1 MRQPRRLLEQRTSS
15 SGPDGGAPRL
25 WGRIT
30 RWLQKVGHDAVDAA
44 SARRTAMMAA
54 AADQRGTRKRS
65 IPTIAVGLAG
75 LGTMFGAVSQNAL
88 AVNFTTS
95 ADTFAVYSNYLQ
107 GTSVAAYLAENGT
120 EDGTTG
126 VAEFGIGQ
134 AAFAGLCAIAT
145 QDLPAGTAMSL
156 VITAGEPVHD
166 SFSGTSVPDGVT
178 LDEDGA
184 LAGDSLE
191 GAIQASNLFL
201 NSDALG
207 GYGNQIGGL
216 NLGQSAESVYGSARV
231 DWPTG
236 QTQPTPGAFGLSAE
250 RLNLAGLHAATYG
263 VSFGGEI
270 TLPRLKLQV
279 FLGEKTQADCP
290 GAAS

>member
-1 MRQPRRLLEQRTSS
+1 MRRPRRLLERCTSA
-15 SGPDGGAPRL
+15 SGPAGRVHGL

-30 RWLQKVGHDAVDAA
+30 RRLQQAGHDAVVAA
-44 SARRTAMMAA
+44 SARRTAMIAA
-54 AADQRGTRKRS
+54 AADQRGTRKRA
-65 IPTIAVGLAG
+65 IPTTAAGLAG
-75 LGTMFGAVSQNAL
+75 LGAMFGAVSQNAL

-107 GTSVAAYLAENGT
+107 GTSVAAYLAANDTENGT
-120 EDGTTG
+120 SG

-145 QDLPAGTAMSL
+145 QDLPVDTAMSL
-156 VITAGEPVHD
+156 VITAGEPVRE

-178 LDEDGA
+178 LDDSGA
-184 LAGDSLE
+184 LAGDSLD
-191 GAIQASNLFL
+191 GAIRASNLFL

-216 NLGQSAESVYGSARV
+216 NLGQSAESVYGGAAV
-231 DWPTG
+231 DWPEG
-236 QTQPTPGAFGLSAE
+236 QTPPTPGAFGLSAQ
-250 RLNLAGLHAATYG
+250 RLNLAGLEAATYG

-290 GAAS
+290 GAAA